1 METRLYSVVI
11 HALPLTAAAF
21 LAFFLANTLKYK
33 LKLGW
38 GWLPL
43 GPTGLV
49 PLALCWGLF
58 PNTVPCSPYPSRW
71 VSLQPSSGIETSSK
85 KELAHGHTVR
95 QLGSQDELALP
106 DSSCCI
112 WLVCNVVDVEEDLG
126 VPGATREA
134 TRRGLYQAPQMNK
147 QVHDIRGMCSEKK
160 KAFTCFRRSGS
171 RYEGNVR

>member
-1 METRLYSVVI
+1 MFSSFTFLLVIPNESHLVKWPRRSDLEARLQSVVI
-11 HALPLTAAAF
+11 HALPATAAAF

-49 PLALCWGLF
+49 PLALCQGLF
-58 PNTVPCSPYPSRW
+58 PNTVPCSPYLSCRW
-71 VSLQPSSGIETSSK
+71 FSLQPSLGTETSSK

-112 WLVCNVVDVEEDLG
+112 PLVCNVVDVEEDLG

-134 TRRGLYQAPQMNK
+134 GPQ
-147 QVHDIRGMCSEKK
+147 
-160 KAFTCFRRSGS
+160 
-171 RYEGNVR
+171 EGALPG